1 MFLND
6 DFGIVKF
13 FNWEKFIFKLI
24 LSFWSFL
31 IFWINSGFVIK
42 IEFKLIKLEYLRVFK
57 YFWGVLI
64 LFDEIIGRMFLNLL

>member
-6 DFGIVKF
+6 DLGIVKF

-24 LSFWSFL
+24 LFFWLFL
-31 IFWINSGFVIK
+31 IFWINLGFVIK

-64 LFDEIIGRMFLNLL
+64 FFDEIIGRMFLNLL